1 MNGSISSLAGRTL
14 FVLLFLILLFG
25 LCWIVIY
32 LPQTPYYVF
41 GSVVLIFTCLVSLLT
56 LNFGILVIYVNYVI
70 NPAYRKAKT
79 TAQRSRLQTFKPLLF
94 TQTQNWAEVLT
105 QRQHE
110 NERIDVLPIV
120 PSSVNISESF
130 DRLISLVI
138 RDFVSAWFIRISQ
151 SPNEIGFPQAVESAI
166 RSAAFAVK
174 ERLEKTDL
182 LDVAVNRIIPKVTAH
197 ISDYRI
203 AEMHMRGKSLERSLT
218 QSDELDLLLAS
229 QYRGGKLHVA
239 LSTSAVSTKVTET
252 AHLRRVV
259 GRFLP
264 LVIPEKEGR
273 SAAVTVLAREII
285 SCVVLQPICDM
296 ISEPDYWNQTINT
309 QLSKAIREQNMV
321 RKLREVLNRHA
332 EELDNEDMQAIA
344 KAEARA
350 HKKSKSKNHKVPAKT
365 NAELLAALRNTAQ
378 AESVGM
384 DDEDDSMLP
393 YDPELESQLGFG
405 LTNTGLRSFEEFLKM
420 IQDEKNLLDVKRI
433 RNDIVTQIRKK
444 KAQIVDRE
452 PGEIVNGEKVEDILK
467 YIHRLNT
474 AKTYA
479 DRRIEVLT
487 GEKLTY
493 TGSSSRSKSKQRD
506 HASSV
511 SLAQTVDLK
520 DVLADPSGLSYLMEF
535 MDRRGDMI
543 RLQFWL
549 LVEGFKTTTS
559 GQSERNDSAYLDDV
573 RMVYDM
579 YFSEGAV
586 HRISIP
592 SDIYQELNHI
602 VDYIQHLSEV
612 TENSLQH
619 AKEASRILAK
629 IQQIVFQDIKTNDFS
644 AFKRSDLYFKY
655 LTTYAN
661 SDREPP
667 SKSRR
672 SLDDSRLSNS
682 VTEELIAEAD
692 EANRP
697 LILERAASARP
708 HLTPKWELFGNGRAE
723 SDSELDHPRAADIAK
738 NKQAAETEAS
748 DNPKRPLNTV
758 TEYGRTRGHSRA
770 VSDTSLF
777 GNQNRFQSFGKFLE
791 APNDWL
797 PSSEWYPFRKRNDES
812 QANITD
818 KKRLSLSSSIHSLET
833 NRHFDEDDNMTSSV
847 GTLDDSDRHALL
859 KMQGEAYR
867 TATVEAVEAE
877 FQSIMDNGEMN
888 LSEHEDVTD
897 GDDDNHSLTHRPNR
911 SAPVSP
917 RSPRATPPLPQGRA
931 TSPVTRPRKLS
942 TDSIS
947 YPTNRSSLLIRPSKY
962 AKSSMA
968 MPVSNTSASPAWT
981 SASNSKMTSEVAH
994 DEMDLMSPVSVPSE
1008 LEKMDDK
1015 LDKKED
1021 DELSDVHLAPP
1032 GDLMLAV
1039 KIEKLS
1045 DDIEKLTQQ
1054 ESIVDALIQKAE
1066 ATQKLEELRIL
1077 QKSKN
1082 ALIRELH
1089 QIQYQKSQ
1097 YESQEFENVL
1107 VPGRTNVS
1115 ITNSTIGTDSHG
1127 DYALYVIEIHQVGY
1141 DGNYDSGWVVGRRY
1155 SEFYALHQQ
1164 LHAKYPMVRMF
1175 DFPRKRAILKLQK
1188 TFVESRRVTLEKYL
1202 QQLIKSPDIC
1212 KSAALRA
1219 FLSQQNI
1226 YAPTIADAA
1235 DAQSTSS
1242 SRILTSS
1249 PLQRTGSGGSTH
1261 SIRGRPRSRPS
1272 SASSEVIDDINFRS
1286 FGSNIG
1292 DLSDSK
1298 IRLDTDYLDQMKDR
1312 PSLKHQGSTGF
1323 MRHIY
1328 KTVAQG
1334 IDDMLVGPSMLD
1346 LITQQLGQQVMEL
1359 STDPSATPLVS
1370 GQAPE
1375 FPSES
1380 DNVAAAVVSAAA
1392 SLGLNLSQTTPTQPQ
1407 NEAIDGFGKSTE
1419 AEGTTRFTDSLCDL
1433 FIEMFELREKNN
1445 WLRRQAVIIVL
1456 QQLFGGT
1463 VERKLR
1469 ETSKSLQSEDMIL
1482 LALQKI
1488 TDSLWPNGE
1497 RAPPKEARK
1506 HEQQMKEK
1514 EEANRKLSTWLPG
1527 KEKFK

>member
-1 MNGSISSLAGRTL
+1 MLDSHIPASD
-14 FVLLFLILLFG
+14 
-25 LCWIVIY
+25 
-32 LPQTPYYVF
+32 
-41 GSVVLIFTCLVSLLT
+41 SLLRVWLRGT
-56 LNFGILVIYVNYVI
+56 DLHLPSV
-70 NPAYRKAKT
+70 T
-79 TAQRSRLQTFKPLLF
+79 TYPQLWYPRHIS
-94 TQTQNWAEVLT
+94 E
-105 QRQHE
+105 RQLE
-110 NERIDVLPIV
+110 TERIDVASIV
-120 PSSVNISESF
+120 PSSVSISTSF
-130 DRLISLVI
+130 NNMISLLI
-138 RDFVSAWFIRISQ
+138 RDFVSAWFVRISQ
-151 SPNEIGFPQAVESAI
+151 SPTEIGFPQAVESAI
-166 RSAAFAVK
+166 RSASFTLK
-174 ERLEKTDL
+174 ERLEKADL
-182 LDVAVNRIIPKVTAH
+182 LDVAVNRIIPKITAH
-197 ISDYRI
+197 ISDYRV
-203 AEMHMRGKSLERSLT
+203 AEMHMRGKTLERSLT

-239 LSTSAVSTKVTET
+239 LSTSAVSTKITET
-252 AHLRRVV
+252 AHLRRII
-259 GRFLP
+259 GRIIP
-264 LVIPEKEGR
+264 LIIPEKEGK
-273 SAAVTVLAREII
+273 SAAVTVLTREIVA
-285 SCVVLQPICDM
+285 CVVLQPICDM
-296 ISEPDYWNQTINT
+296 LSDPDYWNQTINT

-321 RKLREVLNRHA
+321 KKLREVLNRHA
-332 EELDNEDMQAIA
+332 EDLDNEDMQAIA

-350 HKKSKSKNHKVPAKT
+350 HKKSKSKHHKGSAKT
-365 NAELLAALRNTAQ
+365 NAELLAALRHTGQEETA
-378 AESVGM
+378 GM

-405 LTNTGLRSFEEFLKM
+405 LTNKGLRSFEEFLKM

-433 RNDIVTQIRKK
+433 RNDIVTQTRKK

-467 YIHRLNT
+467 YVHRLT
-474 AKTYA
+474 IAKTYA
-479 DRRIEVLT
+479 DRRIEILT
-487 GEKLTY
+487 GEKLTNPS
-493 TGSSSRSKSKQRD
+493 TSSRSRSKQRE

-520 DVLADPSGLSYLMEF
+520 DVLSDSSGLSYFMEF

-549 LVEGFKTTTS
+549 LVEGFKTSTN
-559 GQSERNDSAYLDDV
+559 GQTERNDSAYLDDV

-579 YFSEGAV
+579 YFSESAV

-592 SDIYQELNHI
+592 DDIYQDLQQI
-602 VDYIQHLSEV
+602 VDYIQRPSEA
-612 TENSLQH
+612 NANFMQN
-619 AKEASRILAK
+619 ANKEASRILDI
-629 IQQIVFQDIKTNDFS
+629 IQQIVYQDIKTNDFS

-667 SKSRR
+667 TKSRR
-672 SLDDSRLSNS
+672 SLDDSRLPDNA
-682 VTEELIAEAD
+682 TADLLREEAEAL
-692 EANRP
+692 AKQP
-697 LILERAASARP
+697 LLLERAASARP
-708 HLTPKWELFGNGRAE
+708 HLSPKWDSVDSERAE
-723 SDSELDHPRAADIAK
+723 SDSELDHPRVAGIIKA
-738 NKQAAETEAS
+738 NHAEEGEIS
-748 DNPKRPLNTV
+748 VHPKRPLNAATQF
-758 TEYGRTRGHSRA
+758 GRARGHSRA
-770 VSDTSLF
+770 ISDTTSF
-777 GNQNRFQSFGKFLE
+777 GNPNRFQSFGKFLE

-797 PSSEWYPFRKRNDES
+797 PSSEWYPFRKRKDES
-812 QANITD
+812 QANATE
-818 KKRLSLSSSIHSLET
+818 KKRLSISSSIHSLET
-833 NRHFDEDDNMTSSV
+833 NRQYDEDDNMTSSV
-847 GTLDDSDRHALL
+847 GTLDESDRHAILQ
-859 KMQGEAYR
+859 MQGDAYR

-877 FQSIMDNGEMN
+877 FQSIMETGEMN

-897 GDDDNHSLTHRPNR
+897 GDDDNHNFSQRANR

-917 RSPRATPPLPQGRA
+917 RSPRATPPLPHGRM
-931 TSPVTRPRKLS
+931 SPPVTRSRKLS
-942 TDSIS
+942 TDSTTPPS
-947 YPTNRSSLLIRPSKY
+947 NRSSLLIRPSKY

-968 MPVSNTSASPAWT
+968 LPVSNTSASPAWT
-981 SASNSKMTSEVAH
+981 SANNSKMTSEVAH
-994 DEMDLMSPVSVPSE
+994 DEMDLMSPVGVPSN
-1008 LEKMDDK
+1008 LEKVHDA
-1015 LDKKED
+1015 LDKTADGES
-1021 DELSDVHLAPP
+1021 SDVHLAPP

-1054 ESIVDALIQKAE
+1054 ESIVDALIKKAE
-1066 ATQKLEELRIL
+1066 AAQKLEELRIL

-1115 ITNSTIGTDSHG
+1115 ITNSTIGTDNHG

-1155 SEFYALHQQ
+1155 SEFYALHRQ
-1164 LHAKYPMVRMF
+1164 LYAKYPMVRMF

-1188 TFVESRRVTLEKYL
+1188 TFVESRRIALEKYL

-1212 KSAALRA
+1212 KSATLRA

-1226 YAPTIADAA
+1226 YAPTTADPTDSHSA
-1235 DAQSTSS
+1235 SS
-1242 SRILTSS
+1242 SRVFTSS

-1261 SIRGRPRSRPS
+1261 SNRGRPRSRPS
-1272 SASSEVIDDINFRS
+1272 SVSSEIIDDMNVRS
-1286 FGSNIG
+1286 FGANTG
-1292 DLSDSK
+1292 DL
-1298 IRLDTDYLDQMKDR
+1298 LPMDTDYLDQMKGR
-1312 PSLKHQGSTGF
+1312 PGLKHQGSTGF

-1346 LITQQLGQQVMEL
+1346 LITQQLGQQVMEF
-1359 STDPSATPLVS
+1359 STDPSA
-1370 GQAPE
+1370 APPGRTSE
-1375 FPSES
+1375 YPSES
-1380 DNVAAAVVSAAA
+1380 DNVTAAVVSAAA

-1407 NEAIDGFGKSTE
+1407 NEAIDGFGKSAE
-1419 AEGTTRFTDSLCDL
+1419 VEGTTRFTDSLCDL

-1469 ETSKSLQSEDMIL
+1469 ETSKSLQSEDNIL

-1506 HEQQMKEK
+1506 HELQMKER
-1514 EEANRKLSTWLPG
+1514 EEANRKLSTWLPDTIG
-1527 KEKFK
+1527 NMVGRQNARKGARRLFTVLQNKRLNQQLVYTMLDEIFIALFPELEGLDQNRI